1 MLSHYEFNFC
11 FTFLR
16 TNDTESLFLCLF
28 AIRMSSVKRLFKS
41 FAHFS
46 LIKLLSLSY
55 KRLLFFGKKFLYQK
69 FYNFFSLS
77 VWPALCLVFFSR
89 DVSNFNEI

>member
-28 AIRMSSVKRLFKS
+28 AIHMSSMKRLFKS

-55 KRLLFFGKKFLYQK
+55 KRLLFFGKKFLYQIEILQ
-69 FYNFFSLS
+69 FFFSQCVACSL
-77 VWPALCLVFFSR
+77 LGFLFKRCF
-89 DVSNFNEI
+89 